1 MCASSLGSEKVPDHL
16 NWLLVKVPLCLLSW
30 IPLQPALAI
39 ACGSG
44 LCIPTCFQPLCIL
57 CRQGSDFPSLDL
69 LFLFPKSRHSDN
81 AESAHVFNLFGHY
94 CLLRRLLL
102 LRYICISVQLLSH
115 VRLFATPWTVARQ
128 ASPSITN
135 CWSLLKL
142 MSIKWVMPPN
152 HLILYGICS
161 LFRERGGKFRC

>member
-39 ACGSG
+39 AYGSG
-44 LCIPTCFQPLCIL
+44 LCIPTGFQPLCIL

-81 AESAHVFNLFGHY
+81 AESAHVFNLFEIQF
-94 CLLRRLLL
+94 CSPPENKMPNFPLLPL
-102 LRYICISVQLLSH
+102 VGQL
-115 VRLFATPWTVARQ
+115 
-128 ASPSITN
+128 
-135 CWSLLKL
+135 C
-142 MSIKWVMPPN
+142 
-152 HLILYGICS
+152 CS
-161 LFRERGGKFRC
+161 ELPEDDNPKCEIAWEG